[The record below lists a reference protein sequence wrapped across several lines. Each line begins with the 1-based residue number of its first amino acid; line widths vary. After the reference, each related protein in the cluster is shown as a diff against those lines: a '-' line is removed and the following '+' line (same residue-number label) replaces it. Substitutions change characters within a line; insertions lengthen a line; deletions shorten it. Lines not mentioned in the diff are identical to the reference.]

1 MRDSFRPIHNNF
13 ITQDN
18 QKKNSE
24 DFRRRQNGR
33 VMEKMKMLEPIV
45 DMTNEYKKIRSN
57 KTTIPKSLIRGTTSS
72 R

>member
-33 VMEKMKMLEPIV
+33 VMEKMKMLDPIV
-45 DMTNEYKKIRSN
+45 DMTNEYKKVRSN
-57 KTTIPKSLIRGTTSS
+57 KTTIPKSVIRGTTSS

>member
-33 VMEKMKMLEPIV
+33 VMEKMKMLQPIV
-45 DMTNEYKKIRSN
+45 DMTNEYKKVRSN

>member
-45 DMTNEYKKIRSN
+45 DVTNEYKKVRSN

>member
-24 DFRRRQNGR
+24 DFRRRQNGS

-45 DMTNEYKKIRSN
+45 DMTNEYKKVRSN

>member
-24 DFRRRQNGR
+24 DFRRRQNGKDENVR
-33 VMEKMKMLEPIV
+33 P
-45 DMTNEYKKIRSN
+45 N
-57 KTTIPKSLIRGTTSS
+57 S
-72 R
+72 RYD

>member
-45 DMTNEYKKIRSN
+45 DMTNEYKKVRSN